1 MSGYNLGMTTATIKF
16 KPEVLIGKINE
27 LEKVLLPKAATDSLH
42 KAVFEATRE
51 LSSAAGTKFRNTVP
65 FTLKSFLYRKPTP
78 IADGIEAAVFIRE
91 DGPKGN
97 APADYLS
104 PQIQGGL
111 VYRTRFQRRLEA
123 KGFLGG
129 MQDAYMMPALQ
140 GSKLKKGEYTKA
152 LWGIKAFE
160 DFRAPTDR
168 GRGYRSLGDYVW
180 VPPDLATQIGAEAHA
195 NKVRRLNRNGVGTTV
210 PGQIPKAGIY
220 KVLKS
225 GLRQKFISLPYVPSG
240 YVPKFDFENI
250 AKNSIKRTFK
260 EELTKNLKR

>member
-1 MSGYNLGMTTATIKF
+1 MATATIEF
-16 KPEVLIGKINE
+16 NPEELIGKINE
-27 LEKVLLPKAATDSLH
+27 LEKVLLPKAANDSLH
-42 KAVFEATRE
+42 KAVFETTRE
-51 LSSAAGTKFRNTVP
+51 LSERARTTFTNKVP
-65 FTLKSFLYRKPTP
+65 WTLKSFLYRKPTP

-104 PQIQGGL
+104 PQIQGGF

-129 MQDAYMMPALQ
+129 MQDDYMMPALQ
-140 GSKLKKGEYTKA
+140 GSKLKRGEYTQA

-160 DFRAPTDR
+160 DFRTPTDR
-168 GRGYRSLGDYVW
+168 GTGYKTLGDYVW

-195 NKVRRLNRNGVGTTV
+195 NKVRRLNRNGVGTTA

-225 GLRQKFISLPYVPSG
+225 GLRQKFISLPYVPR
-240 YVPKFDFENI
+240 VNKKFDFQGI
-250 AKNSIKRTFK
+250 ADKSVRDAFTR
-260 EELTKNLKR
+260 ELIQRLKR